1 MMSTLQKTVV
11 IAIAFAN
18 GALIVDNVYP
28 QSYPA
33 RPVRIIV
40 PNGPG
45 SSGDIVARFIAP
57 PLSERLGQPVIV
69 DNRAGA
75 GTMIGGE
82 AVAKAVPDGYTLL
95 MGFATLAINPVMYK
109 KLPYDALRDFA
120 PITHLVSVPALVAV
134 HTSLPAKSIRELIA
148 LAKAR
153 PGQIAFASSG
163 QGTFSHVSS
172 ELLLSMANVRMLHI
186 PYKGTAGA
194 TPLITGEASMQTSNL
209 LTMLPHA
216 RSGRVRPLGVTSL
229 KRATAAPD
237 IPTVA
242 ESGLPGYESVQWLG
256 LLAPTATPAEI
267 INHLHKEAVAVVRTP
282 DFKERLS
289 KDGAETVGSS
299 PAEFGAYIRSE
310 TAKWSKV
317 LKAAGVEPQ

>member
-1 MMSTLQKTVV
+1 MSILQNAIVV
-11 IAIAFAN
+11 SIGFAT
-18 GALIVDNVYP
+18 GALAAGEVCS

-33 RPVRIIV
+33 RPIRIIV
-40 PNGPG
+40 PNAPG
-45 SSGDIVARFIAP
+45 SSGDIVARFIAA

-75 GTMIGGE
+75 GTMIGSE

-109 KLPYDALRDFA
+109 KVPYDALRDFA

-134 HTSLPAKSIRELIA
+134 HPSLPAKSIRELIA

-153 PGQIAFASSG
+153 PGQIAYASSG

-186 PYKGTAGA
+186 PYKGTTGA
-194 TPLITGEASMQTSNL
+194 TPLITGEASVQTSNL

-216 RSGRVRPLGVTSL
+216 RSGRIRALGVTSL

-256 LLAPTATPAEI
+256 LLAPAATPAEI
-267 INHLHKEAVAVVRTP
+267 ITRLHKEAVTAVRAP
-282 DFKERLS
+282 DLKDRLA
-289 KDGAETVGSS
+289 KDGAEAVGTS